1 MYKPT
6 DKMSDLMCA
15 EPQTLSVIARFG
27 IPMGVAEKTIEEV
40 CKEHQIAIDTFL
52 AVVNYTTDNIT
63 APIQSLS
70 AETLVNY
77 LQAAHTYFLDFA
89 LPALRRKL
97 IEAINTATNPSRIP
111 LLIIQC
117 FDDYIKEIQKHM
129 VYENQYVFPYI
140 QALLQNQKP
149 AYDLEMFAKQHGA
162 VNEDNITSKLTE
174 LKNLIVKYYPSDTAN
189 NLLNSALYDVF
200 LIEKEITTHCAI
212 EDNLL
217 IPCARLL
224 MQCRQA
230 SVPQSSKDGNAK
242 EELSDR
248 EKDVLIKLVDGMS
261 NKEIAEALCISVHTV
276 ITHRKNIARKLQIHS
291 PAGLTIYAIVHHL
304 VDINNLKE

>member
-6 DKMSDLMCA
+6 DKMSELMCA
-15 EPQTLSVIARFG
+15 EPQTLSIIARFG
-27 IPMGVAEKTIEEV
+27 LPMGVAEKTIEEV
-40 CKEHQIAIDTFL
+40 CREHQVDIDTFL
-52 AVVNYTTDNIT
+52 AVVNYTTNKTIT
-63 APIQSLS
+63 APEFLS
-70 AETLVNY
+70 AETLVHY

-89 LPALRRKL
+89 LPTLRRKL
-97 IEAINTATNPSRIP
+97 IEAVNTATNPSRIP

-149 AYDLEMFAKQHGA
+149 EYDLDVTVKQHSA
-162 VNEDNITSKLTE
+162 ENENNIASKLTE

-189 NLLNSALYDVF
+189 NLLNSALYDIF

-217 IPCARLL
+217 VPCARLL
-224 MQCRQA
+224 TKKHLSA
-230 SVPQSSKDGNAK
+230 HAAAKDEDGR

-248 EKDVLIKLVDGMS
+248 EKDVLIKLVDGLS
-261 NKEIAEALCISVHTV
+261 NKEIADALCISVHTV

-304 VDINNLKE
+304 VDINSLKE

>member
-1 MYKPT
+1 MFKPT

-15 EPQTLSVIARFG
+15 EPQTLSIIARFG
-27 IPMGVAEKTIEEV
+27 LPMGVAEKTIEEV
-40 CKEHQIAIDTFL
+40 CKEHKVDIDTFL
-52 AVVNYTTDNIT
+52 SVVNYTIYSTPASIS
-63 APIQSLS
+63 ALS
-70 AETLVNY
+70 AEALVNY

-89 LPALRRKL
+89 LPTLRRKL
-97 IEAINTATNPSRIP
+97 IEAVNTATNPSRIP

-140 QALLQNQKP
+140 QALLQHQKP
-149 AYDLEMFAKQHGA
+149 EYDLEVFAKQHGA
-162 VNEDNITSKLTE
+162 VNESNITSKLTE
-174 LKNLIVKYYPSDTAN
+174 LKNLIVKYYPSDIAN
-189 NLLNSALYDVF
+189 NLLNSALYDIF

-217 IPCARLL
+217 VPCARLL
-224 MQCRQA
+224 TQQQQT
-230 SVPQSSKDGNAK
+230 STTKTTNEEDSK
-242 EELSDR
+242 EELSER
-248 EKDVLIKLVDGMS
+248 EKEVLVKLVDGLS
-261 NKEIAEALCISVHTV
+261 NKEIADALCISVHTV

>member
-1 MYKPT
+1 MYRPS

-15 EPQTLSVIARFG
+15 EPQTLSIIARFG
-27 IPMGVAEKTIEEV
+27 LPMGVAEKTIEEV
-40 CKEHQIAIDTFL
+40 CKEHQIHIDTFL
-52 AVVNYTTDNIT
+52 AVVNYTTYHVVV
-63 APIQSLS
+63 PISSLS
-70 AETLVNY
+70 AETLVAY

-89 LPALRRKL
+89 LPTLRRKL

-117 FDDYIKEIQKHM
+117 FDDYTKEIQKHM
-129 VYENQYVFPYI
+129 NYENQYVFPYI

-149 AYDLEMFAKQHGA
+149 AYDLEVFAKQHGA
-162 VNEDNITSKLTE
+162 ENEDNITSKLTE
-174 LKNLIVKYYPSDTAN
+174 LKNLIVKYYPSDSAN
-189 NLLNSALYDVF
+189 NLLNSALYDIF
-200 LIEKEITTHCAI
+200 LIEKEIATHCAI

-217 IPCARLL
+217 IPCARMLTKKQQEL
-224 MQCRQA
+224 IPR
-230 SVPQSSKDGNAK
+230 PIKKTDTK

-248 EKDVLIKLVDGMS
+248 EKDVLIKLVDGLS

>member
-1 MYKPT
+1 MFKPT

-15 EPQTLSVIARFG
+15 EPQTLSIIARFG
-27 IPMGVAEKTIEEV
+27 LPMGVAEKTIEEV
-40 CKEHQIAIDTFL
+40 CKEHKVDIDTFL
-52 AVVNYTTDNIT
+52 SVVNYTIYSTPASIS
-63 APIQSLS
+63 ALS
-70 AETLVNY
+70 AEALVNY

-89 LPALRRKL
+89 LPTLRRKL
-97 IEAINTATNPSRIP
+97 IEAVNTATNPSRIP

-129 VYENQYVFPYI
+129 IYENQYVFPYI
-140 QALLQNQKP
+140 QALLQHQKP
-149 AYDLEMFAKQHGA
+149 EYDLEVFAKQHGA
-162 VNEDNITSKLTE
+162 VNESNITSKLTE
-174 LKNLIVKYYPSDTAN
+174 LKNLIVKYYPSDIAN
-189 NLLNSALYDVF
+189 NLLNSALYDIF

-217 IPCARLL
+217 VPCARLL
-224 MQCRQA
+224 TQQQQT
-230 SVPQSSKDGNAK
+230 SNARTTNEEDSK
-242 EELSDR
+242 EELSER
-248 EKDVLIKLVDGMS
+248 EKEVLVKLVDGLS
-261 NKEIAEALCISVHTV
+261 NKEIADALCISVHTV